1 MKKKT
6 RSSKTAKHVLL
17 TGATGFVGK
26 VVLEELTRR
35 RAELGI
41 DSIYVLVRPR
51 KDRDARHRFEKSI
64 ADSEC
69 FARRTDDWQ
78 RVCIPVAC
86 ELTQADCG
94 IGADD
99 LAAITANVTH
109 VIHCAASVD
118 FDLPIAD
125 AASSNITAA
134 LEVLSLAQRCK
145 RLVNMVSVSTAYVS
159 LRREGPIDEVLQ
171 ELPRPAADI
180 YREILEGNADERALL
195 RETGH
200 PNTYTVTKCMA
211 EHLLVERRG
220 RVPLTI
226 VRPSIVAACRK
237 LPFPGWIDS
246 LAGLAG
252 FVALCG
258 TGHLRTL
265 AGVPDARPDFVP
277 CDYVSNRIV
286 EAAFPAKPPKTHIRY
301 AVAGQRNAQT
311 IREHCDQ
318 IVGWFRRH
326 PVDRTPRLDHV
337 SPRRSLRF
345 LLEEARMHVVPTRAA
360 RAWFALTGQKAAE
373 RAAVAVAERLGF
385 LNSAFVY
392 FSSNTF
398 DFRSKKVPG
407 SPELRF
413 DAKDYCELTCAGVN
427 RHLLKRDESAV
438 PLAGR
443 AHRSA
448 NDILWSATQPA
459 GNATIRTL
467 AATMKKV
474 FRQSTSEIT
483 FDRASFKAAIDSLP
497 PGTRLALLPNHRSY
511 ADFIL
516 VSYLAFARPELGIPI
531 PHIAAAEEFSR
542 IPLLGKVF
550 AMGGAFYIK
559 RGMGKADPQLTA
571 TVHGLVAK
579 GKTIEFF
586 VEGQRSRSRQFLPPR
601 TGLLR
606 CLQGTGE
613 KFALLPI
620 AISYDRIPEEASLL
634 RELRGAPR
642 PPMKLSGLVG
652 GIRQL
657 TRGELSYGRIH
668 ISCGEPVMLSPHS
681 DVRQV
686 GGLVMG
692 ELQANTFVS
701 TWHLRC
707 FLAKNDLPGVSLAWL
722 RRQIE
727 LRGGKV
733 FESALRGDDVDAAAE
748 RCMRYHWMHW
758 FYADARAA
766 WGEHPVLEHHIRN
779 NSYAELPRPPKD
791 ALADDRLVALLR
803 ALFEPIARDYG
814 TVAAKLGSPEW
825 APRHPSPR
833 SFLHENPKAHLPDV
847 QAAFADLVDREI
859 LGFDELEGGHVWGPR
874 AGELGAYREACE
886 LPAPNGGTNL
896 PLVIPAA
903 ATSADEP
910 AAVVL
915 AQREVGT

>member
-1 MKKKT
+1 MKKKA
-6 RSSKTAKHVLL
+6 RSTKTSGKHVLL

-35 RAELGI
+35 RDELGI
-41 DSIYVLVRPR
+41 ESIYVLVRPR

-64 ADSEC
+64 AESEC
-69 FARRTDDWQ
+69 FSQRTDDW
-78 RVCIPVAC
+78 RRTCIPVAC
-86 ELTQADCG
+86 ELTLPDCG
-94 IGADD
+94 IPADD
-99 LAAITANVTH
+99 VAALTANVTH
-109 VIHCAASVD
+109 VIHCAASVE
-118 FDLPIAD
+118 FDLPIAE

-134 LEVLSLAQRCK
+134 LNVLALAQRCK

-159 LRREGPIDEVLQ
+159 LRRDGPIDEVLQ
-171 ELPRPAADI
+171 ELPRPAGDV
-180 YREILEGNADERALL
+180 YREILDGTVDEKALL

-211 EHLLVERRG
+211 EHLLMERRAG
-220 RVPLTI
+220 VPLTI
-226 VRPSIVAACRK
+226 VRPSIVAACREI
-237 LPFPGWIDS
+237 PFPGWIDS

-252 FVALCG
+252 FIALCG
-258 TGHLRTL
+258 TGHLRAV
-265 AGVPDARPDFVP
+265 AGVPDAHPDFVP

-286 EAAFPAKPPKTHIRY
+286 DAAFVAKPPKSVIRY
-301 AVAGQRNAQT
+301 AVAGRKNAQT
-311 IREHCDQ
+311 VREHCDQ
-318 IVGWFRRH
+318 IVGWFRKH
-326 PVDRTPRLDHV
+326 PVDRRPGLDHV
-337 SPRRSLRF
+337 GPGRTLRF
-345 LLEEARMHVVPTRAA
+345 ALEEARLHAIPTRAA
-360 RAWFALTGQKAAE
+360 RAWFAWTGEKAAE
-373 RAAVAVAERLGF
+373 RATTAVAERLAF

-398 DFRSKKVPG
+398 DFRSKKMPG

-413 DAKDYCELTCAGVN
+413 DPKEYCELTCAGVS
-427 RHLLKRDESAV
+427 RHLLKRDESSI

-443 AHRSA
+443 AHRSS
-448 NDILWSATQPA
+448 NDLLWSATQPA
-459 GNATIRTL
+459 GSTTIRTL

-483 FDRASFKAAIDSLP
+483 FDRASFRNAMESLP
-497 PGTRLALLPNHRSY
+497 AGTRLALLPNHRSY
-511 ADFIL
+511 SDFIL

-571 TVHGLVAK
+571 TVHGLVRS

-586 VEGQRSRSRQFLPPR
+586 IEGQRSRSRQFLPPR

-620 AISYDRIPEEASLL
+620 AISYDKIPEERSLL

-642 PPMKLSGLVG
+642 PPMKLSGLFG
-652 GIRQL
+652 GLRQL

-668 ISCGEPVMLSPHS
+668 ITCGEPVMLSPHS

-686 GGLVMG
+686 GRLVMG
-692 ELQANTFVS
+692 ELQANTQVS

-707 FLAKNDLPGVSLAWL
+707 FLAKNDLPGVTVGWL
-722 RRQIE
+722 RERIE
-727 LRGGKV
+727 ERGGRVFDSPLRG
-733 FESALRGDDVDAAAE
+733 EEVDAAAE

-758 FYADARAA
+758 FYADAREA
-766 WGEHPVLEHHIRN
+766 WPAHPVLEHHARN
-779 NSYAELPRPPKD
+779 NTWADFPRPPKGSLGD
-791 ALADDRLVALLR
+791 PRMVELLR
-803 ALFEPIARDYG
+803 ALFEPIARDYAL
-814 TVAAKLGSPEW
+814 VAAKLGSKQW

-833 SFLHENPKAHLPDV
+833 SFLHENPKSHLPDV
-847 QAAFADLVDREI
+847 QAAFADLVDRGI
-859 LGFDELEGGHVWGPR
+859 LAFDELEGAHDWGPR
-874 AGELGAYREACE
+874 AGELAAWGASCA
-886 LPAPNGGTNL
+886 LPAPRAGANI
-896 PLVIPAA
+896 PVILPAA
-903 ATSADEP
+903 QTADEP
-910 AAVVL
+910 ANVVL